1 VQQRS
6 GPWPGEYTFCPHC
19 AARLEVRPMG
29 GRDRRACPRC
39 EFVHW
44 RNPAVGA
51 AVLIRDER
59 GRVLLVRRAPGAT
72 RSGLWSVPAG
82 FVDYGE
88 EVRAAAKRELEEE
101 TGLVAEVGDV
111 VWVAS
116 NFHDPAKL
124 TVGIWFAGTVTGGT
138 LRPGDDADDAGFF
151 DLDDLPD
158 LAFETDAELLASLR
172 RRGSTGRAGCR

>member
-6 GPWPGEYTFCPHC
+6 GAWPGEFTFCPHC
-19 AARLEVRPMG
+19 AARLEVRPVRG
-29 GRDRRACPRC
+29 TERRVCPQC
-39 EFVHW
+39 DFVHW

-72 RSGLWSVPAG
+72 RSGRWSVPAG

-88 EVRAAAKRELEEE
+88 EVRAAAARELEEE

-124 TVGIWFAGTVTGGT
+124 TVGVWFAGTVTGGT
-138 LRPGDDADDAGFF
+138 LQPGDDADDAGFF
-151 DLDDLPD
+151 DLDALPD
-158 LAFETDAELLASLR
+158 LAFETDAELLATLR
-172 RRGSTGRAGCR
+172 RRGATARAGCR